1 MRVRALVCGGRH
13 FHKRTFLFATLDRLD
28 AELGITDVIEG
39 EAPGADQLAALWASQ
54 RGKNLHPFPADWGDH
69 GRAAGPLRNKRML
82 EEGHPDIVIAFPGG
96 KGTAN
101 MVAQARKAGVRV
113 VEVSEKE

>member
-1 MRVRALVCGGRH
+1 MR
-13 FHKRTFLFATLDRLD
+13 LDRLD

-39 EAPGADQLAALWASQ
+39 EAPGADQL
-54 RGKNLHPFPADWGDH
+54 
-69 GRAAGPLRNKRML
+69 

-96 KGTAN
+96 RGTAN